1 MFYHFQFSI
10 FHFQLS
16 VPILDTMYA
25 HFGHPSCILFHG
37 LMGLMGPIGLMGVL
51 DFSPVRF
58 VRCVRHFGHHLPFPH
73 SRETPVLHNVF
84 GSTGKP
90 GNTGKYGMVFPVPYF
105 SLPHS
110 RDPQA
115 GHTLAT
121 SGYPHFGQLLCTML
135 FHIILILPII
145 PSAPPV
151 LAVKQRNY
159 GLYGQYNMY
168 LMDCMTPCTFQL

>member
-1 MFYHFQFSI
+1 MCRTVLNPCLARRHKGTENSQFSCFIIFNSQFSI
-10 FHFQLS
+10 FNYLS
-16 VPILDTMYA
+16 PFWTPSCLILDILDTA
-25 HFGHPSCILFHG
+25 
-37 LMGLMGPIGLMGVL
+37 VQ
-51 DFSPVRF
+51 
-58 VRCVRHFGHHLPFPH
+58 
-73 SRETPVLHNVF
+73 N
-84 GSTGKP
+84 
-90 GNTGKYGMVFPVPYF
+90 VFPVPYF

-115 GHTLAT
+115 GHSLAT

-151 LAVKQRNY
+151 PAVKQRNY